1 MSDLTLYL
9 TPYQIEKIFYSKDT
23 VGLLTQLDLKA
34 LYESLP
40 PKKRRKQQRREKIPP
55 LFFYQ
60 REANRL
66 DNIKQRC

>member
-40 PKKRRKQQRREKIPP
+40 PKKEKKT
-55 LFFYQ
+55 
-60 REANRL
+60 AAAG
-66 DNIKQRC
+66 DNPAALSLPEGGHSIDKAE